1 MFKRVTYFIIALLV
15 LPLIY
20 SPAEAK
26 ERRGEVTF
34 QISVEAPEE
43 SKDVR
48 LWIPYPVSDKEQTI
62 ADVKIDG
69 NYSSYKIYDQK
80 QGGDRALY
88 AEWTKPAK
96 EVWGLRLGKKPEED
110 ISGGHHCWAEFICQ
124 AMAGSLLTL
133 QMSER

>member
-26 ERRGEVTF
+26 ERRGEVT
-34 QISVEAPEE
+34 
-43 SKDVR
+43 
-48 LWIPYPVSDKEQTI
+48 L
-62 ADVKIDG
+62 
-69 NYSSYKIYDQK
+69 YKIYDQK